1 MCIRDSAEAKRIVE
15 SARAHADELEA
26 TGSAERR
33 AARERHEAELAAERE
48 RAENE
53 AARIKQA
60 ALDIAT
66 ARLARS
72 RELAAQA
79 DRSRQDVATNLE
91 RLRNRIADLPE
102 LLVRPDDVDYNARTD
117 ADDRAL
123 LDERLSQPA
132 R

>member
-1 MCIRDSAEAKRIVE
+1 MSTPLPTLPGPSADDCCAP
-15 SARAHADELEA
+15 S
-26 TGSAERR
+26 TG
-33 AARERHEAELAAERE
+33 LDP
-48 RAENE
+48 
-53 AARIKQA
+53 
-60 ALDIAT
+60 ALDA
-66 ARLARS
+66 ARLARLP